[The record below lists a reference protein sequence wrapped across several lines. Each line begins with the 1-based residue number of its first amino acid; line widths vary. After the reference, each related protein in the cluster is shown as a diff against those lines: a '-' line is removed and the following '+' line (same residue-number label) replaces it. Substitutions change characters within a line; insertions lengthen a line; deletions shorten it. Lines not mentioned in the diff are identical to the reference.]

1 MDEKEDIGAIIACV
15 DARCLQALNGL
26 LATVGDW
33 GEVMDEKELIYD
45 WNVIDYGVERDPS
58 NHPHELW
65 FDDETLR
72 DGLQSPSASNPTIEQ
87 KIELI
92 DYMEKL
98 GVQKVDL
105 GLPGAGPF
113 HVGHIDAML
122 SHMGDMGYSLRPG
135 CAVRTVVSD
144 IEPLVDLQAKHERQ
158 IQASAFLGTSPIRQ
172 YTEGWTMERIMS
184 TAESAVTFAVDND
197 IPVMFVTEDT
207 TRSKPDEIKEVYSR
221 AIELGADRIC
231 VCDTCGHVTPNGV
244 RKLLSFI
251 QDEVIPDSGVKRR
264 DIEVNWHGHQD
275 RGLGVAN
282 NLAAYEAG
290 ADVIHGTALG
300 VGERAGNAPLD
311 QTLVNLSLMGVI
323 ENDLTSLN
331 EYMRKANEYIGVA
344 LPRNY
349 PVFGE
354 DAFETGTGVH
364 ASAVVKAME
373 KGDHWLADRV
383 YSGVPAGDFG
393 LEQVIRIGHMSGRSN
408 ITWWL
413 KQNGYEVSDSLV
425 EHMFEVA
432 KTQRSLM
439 TDEEVHAAI
448 GAFVGS

>member
-1 MDEKEDIGAIIACV
+1 MDERD
-15 DARCLQALNGL
+15 
-26 LATVGDW
+26 
-33 GEVMDEKELIYD
+33 LIYD
-45 WNVIDYGVERDPS
+45 WNQVGYSIDRDDS
-58 NHPHELW
+58 KHPHDLW

-72 DGLQSPSASNPTIEQ
+72 DGLQSPSARNPSIEQ

-92 DYMEKL
+92 DYMENL
-98 GVQKVDL
+98 CIQKVDL

-113 HVGHIDAML
+113 HVNHIDQML
-122 SHMGDMGYSLRPG
+122 THMGENEYQIRPG
-135 CAVRTVVSD
+135 CAVRTVISD
-144 IEPLVDLQAKHERQ
+144 IEPLVDLQAKHSRQ

-172 YTEGWTMERIMS
+172 FAENWTMDKILA

-197 IPVMFVTEDT
+197 VPVMFVTEDT
-207 TRSKPDEIKEVYSR
+207 TRSKPEEIKEVYTR

-231 VCDTCGHVTPNGV
+231 ICDTCGHVTPNGV
-244 RKLLSFI
+244 KKLLEFI
-251 QDEVIPDSGVKRR
+251 QEEVIPDSGVNRR

-282 NLAAYEAG
+282 NLAAFEAG

-323 ENDLTSLN
+323 NNDLRSLSN
-331 EYMRKANEYIGVA
+331 YIKKAHEYVEVA
-344 LPRNY
+344 LPHNY

-364 ASAVVKAME
+364 ASAVVKAMK
-373 KGDHWLADRV
+373 KGEDWLADRV

-408 ITWWL
+408 VIHWL
-413 KQNGYEVSDSLV
+413 ERNGYEIEDDLV
-425 EHMFEVA
+425 AHIFEVA
-432 KTQRSLM
+432 KGQRRMMS
-439 TDEEVHAAI
+439 DEEVREAI
-448 GAFVGS
+448 SEYTDLS

>member
-1 MDEKEDIGAIIACV
+1 VEEQD
-15 DARCLQALNGL
+15 
-26 LATVGDW
+26 
-33 GEVMDEKELIYD
+33 LIYD
-45 WNVIDYGVERDPS
+45 WNSIDYEIERNPS

-72 DGLQSPSASNPTIEQ
+72 DGLQSPSARNPSIEE

-92 DYMEKL
+92 DFMERL
-98 GVQKVDL
+98 GIQKVDL

-113 HVGHIDAML
+113 HIEHIDAML
-122 SHMGDMGYSLRPG
+122 QHMGDNEYSIRPG

-144 IEPLVDLQAKHERQ
+144 IEPLVELQAKHERE

-172 YTEGWTMERIMS
+172 FAEGWTMEKILS
-184 TAESAVTFAVDND
+184 TAESAVTFAVEND

-207 TRSKPDEIKEVYSR
+207 TRSKPEEIKEIYSR

-231 VCDTCGHVTPNGV
+231 ICDTCGHVTPNGV
-244 RKLLSFI
+244 RKLLGYI
-251 QDEVIPDSGVKRR
+251 QEEVIPDTGVKRR
-264 DIEVNWHGHQD
+264 EIEVNWHGHQD

-323 ENDLTSLN
+323 NNDLKGLN
-331 EYMRKANEYIGVA
+331 EYMRKAHEYVEVA
-344 LPRNY
+344 LPHNY
-349 PVFGE
+349 PVFGD

-364 ASAVVKAME
+364 ASAVVKAMK
-373 KGDHWLADRV
+373 KGDDWLADRV

-393 LEQVIRIGHMSGRSN
+393 LQQIIRIGHMSGRSN
-408 ITWWL
+408 VVHWL
-413 KQNGYEVSDSLV
+413 ERNGYEIEDGIVNHV
-425 EHMFEVA
+425 FEVA
-432 KTQRSLM
+432 KGQRRMM
-439 TDEEVHAAI
+439 TDGEVKEAI
-448 GAFVGS
+448 SKYRSG

>member
-1 MDEKEDIGAIIACV
+1 ME
-15 DARCLQALNGL
+15 
-26 LATVGDW
+26 TV
-33 GEVMDEKELIYD
+33 EEHSLIYD
-45 WNVIDYGVERDPS
+45 WNEIGYSIDRKDG

-72 DGLQSPSASNPTIEQ
+72 DGLQSPSARNPTIEQ

-92 DYMEKL
+92 DYMERL
-98 GVQKVDL
+98 GIQKVDL
-105 GLPGAGPF
+105 GLPGAGPY
-113 HVGHIDAML
+113 HVDHIDLML
-122 SHMGDMGYSLRPG
+122 RHMGEHGYKLRPG

-144 IEPLVDLQAKHERQ
+144 IEPLVDLQAKHERE

-172 YTEGWTMERIMS
+172 FAEGWNMEKIIS
-184 TAESAVTFAVDND
+184 TAEKAVTFAVDNN

-207 TRSKPDEIKEVYSR
+207 TRSKPEEIKEVYSR

-244 RKLLSFI
+244 RKLLGFI
-251 QDEVIPDSGVKRR
+251 QEEVIPDSGVKRR
-264 DIEVNWHGHQD
+264 EIEVNWHGHQD

-323 ENDLTSLN
+323 SNDLTSLN
-331 EYMRKANEYIGVA
+331 EYSRKAHEYIEVA
-344 LPRNY
+344 LPHNY

-364 ASAVVKAME
+364 ASAVIKAMN
-373 KGDHWLADRV
+373 KGDNWLADRV

-393 LEQVIRIGHMSGRSN
+393 LQQVIRIGHMSGRSN
-408 ITWWL
+408 VIHWL
-413 KQNGYEVSDSLV
+413 ERNGYKPEDGLVS
-425 EHMFEVA
+425 HMFEVA
-432 KTQRSLM
+432 KSKRRMM
-439 TDEEVHAAI
+439 TDEEVHLAI
-448 GAFVGS
+448 SDFREY

>member
-1 MDEKEDIGAIIACV
+1 MEEHD
-15 DARCLQALNGL
+15 
-26 LATVGDW
+26 
-33 GEVMDEKELIYD
+33 LIYD
-45 WNVIDYGVERDPS
+45 WNDIDYSIDRGESD
-58 NHPHELW
+58 HPHELW

-72 DGLQSPSASNPTIEQ
+72 DGLQSPSARNPTIEQ

-98 GVQKVDL
+98 GIQKVDL

-113 HVGHIDAML
+113 HIEHIDSML
-122 SHMGDMGYSLRPG
+122 NHMGENGYNLRPG

-144 IEPLVDLQAKHERQ
+144 IEPLVELQAKHERQ

-172 YTEGWTMERIMS
+172 FAEGWTMARIME
-184 TAESAVTFAVDND
+184 TAEKAVTFAVDND

-207 TRSKPDEIKEVYSR
+207 TRSKPEEIKQVYAR

-244 RKLLSFI
+244 RKLLEFI
-251 QDEVIPDSGVKRR
+251 QEEVIPDSGVKRR
-264 DIEVNWHGHQD
+264 EIEVNWHGHQD

-323 ENDLTSLN
+323 KNDLTALN
-331 EYMRKANEYIGVA
+331 EYTRMAHQYLEVA
-344 LPRNY
+344 LPHNY

-364 ASAVVKAME
+364 ASAVIKAMD
-373 KGDHWLADRV
+373 KGDDWLADRV

-393 LEQVIRIGHMSGRSN
+393 LQQVIRIGHMSGRSN
-408 ITWWL
+408 VIHWL
-413 KQNGYEVSDSLV
+413 KSNGYEAEDDLV
-425 EHMFEVA
+425 AHMFDVA
-432 KTQRSLM
+432 KSQRRMM
-439 TDEEVHAAI
+439 TDEEVHDAI
-448 GAFVGS
+448 SEFRATK

>member
-1 MDEKEDIGAIIACV
+1 MGI
-15 DARCLQALNGL
+15 R
-26 LATVGDW
+26 
-33 GEVMDEKELIYD
+33 GEPVEERDLIYD
-45 WNVIDYGVERDPS
+45 WNHIDYSIDRDAS
-58 NHPHELW
+58 NHPHDLW

-72 DGLQSPSASNPTIEQ
+72 DGLQSPSARNPSIDQ

-92 DYMEKL
+92 DYMESL
-98 GVQKVDL
+98 GIQKVDL
-105 GLPGAGPF
+105 GLPGAGHF
-113 HVGHIDAML
+113 HVNHIDQML
-122 SHMGDMGYSLRPG
+122 THMGENDYQIRPG
-135 CAVRTVVSD
+135 CAVRTVISD
-144 IEPLVDLQAKHERQ
+144 IEPLVDLQAKHSRQ

-172 YTEGWTMERIMS
+172 FAENWTMDKILS

-207 TRSKPDEIKEVYSR
+207 TRSKPEEIKEVYTR

-231 VCDTCGHVTPNGV
+231 ICDTCGHVTPNGV
-244 RKLLSFI
+244 KKLLDFI
-251 QDEVIPDSGVKRR
+251 QEEVIPDSGVNRR

-282 NLAAYEAG
+282 NLAAFEAG

-323 ENDLTSLN
+323 NNDLRSLSK
-331 EYMRKANEYIGVA
+331 YMKKAHEYIEVA
-344 LPRNY
+344 LPHNY

-364 ASAVVKAME
+364 ASAVIKAMK
-373 KGDHWLADRV
+373 KGDDWLADRV

-408 ITWWL
+408 VIHWL
-413 KQNGYEVSDSLV
+413 ERNGYEAEDGLV
-425 EHMFEVA
+425 AHMFEVA
-432 KTQRSLM
+432 KGQRRMMS
-439 TDEEVHAAI
+439 DEEVRVAI
-448 GAFVGS
+448 SNYTNSS

>member
-1 MDEKEDIGAIIACV
+1 MEEHD
-15 DARCLQALNGL
+15 
-26 LATVGDW
+26 
-33 GEVMDEKELIYD
+33 LIYD
-45 WNVIDYGVERDPS
+45 WNDIDYSIDRGESD
-58 NHPHELW
+58 HPHELW

-72 DGLQSPSASNPTIEQ
+72 DGLQSPSARNPTIEQ

-98 GVQKVDL
+98 GIQKVDL

-113 HVGHIDAML
+113 HIEHIDSML
-122 SHMGDMGYSLRPG
+122 NHMGENGYNLRPG

-144 IEPLVDLQAKHERQ
+144 IEPLVELQAKHERQ

-172 YTEGWTMERIMS
+172 FAEGWTMGRIME
-184 TAESAVTFAVDND
+184 TAEKAVTFAVDND

-207 TRSKPDEIKEVYSR
+207 TRSKPEEIKQVYAR

-244 RKLLSFI
+244 RKLLEFI
-251 QDEVIPDSGVKRR
+251 QEEVIPDSGVKRR
-264 DIEVNWHGHQD
+264 EIEVNWHGHQD

-323 ENDLTSLN
+323 KNDLTALN
-331 EYMRKANEYIGVA
+331 EYTRKAHEYVEVA
-344 LPRNY
+344 LPHNY

-364 ASAVVKAME
+364 ASAVIKAMD
-373 KGDHWLADRV
+373 KGDDWLADRV

-393 LEQVIRIGHMSGRSN
+393 LQQVIRIGHMSGRSN
-408 ITWWL
+408 VIHWL
-413 KQNGYEVSDSLV
+413 KRNGYEAEDNLV
-425 EHMFEVA
+425 AHMFDVA
-432 KTQRSLM
+432 KSKRRMM
-439 TDEEVHAAI
+439 TDEEVHDAI
-448 GAFVGS
+448 SEFRAK

>member
-1 MDEKEDIGAIIACV
+1 MQE
-15 DARCLQALNGL
+15 N
-26 LATVGDW
+26 
-33 GEVMDEKELIYD
+33 ELIHD
-45 WNVIDYGVERDPS
+45 WNVIDYEISRNPD
-58 NHPHELW
+58 NHPHGVW

-72 DGLQSPSASNPTIEQ
+72 DGLQSPSARNPSIEQ
-87 KIELI
+87 KIELLS
-92 DYMEKL
+92 YMERL
-98 GVQKVDL
+98 GIQKVDL

-113 HVGHIDAML
+113 HLNHIDTML
-122 SHMGDMGYSLRPG
+122 SHITENNYQIRPG

-144 IEPLVDLQAKHERQ
+144 IEPLIDLQAKHEMQ

-172 YTEGWTMERIMS
+172 YAEGWTLERLLS
-184 TAESAVTFAVDND
+184 TLEEAVGFAVDND

-207 TRSKPDEIKEVYSR
+207 TRSKPEDIKAIYTR

-251 QDEVIPDSGVKRR
+251 QDEVIPDAGVQRR
-264 DIEVNWHGHQD
+264 EIEINWHGHQD

-282 NLAAYEAG
+282 NLAAVEAG

-311 QTLVNLSLMGVI
+311 QTLVNLKLMGVI
-323 ENDLTSLN
+323 ENDLTLLN
-331 EYMRKANEYIGVA
+331 EYVRKAHDYVEVA

-364 ASAVVKAME
+364 ASAVIKAMK

-383 YSGVPAGDFG
+383 YSGVPAQDFG
-393 LEQVIRIGHMSGRSN
+393 LQQKIRIGHMSGRSN
-408 ITWWL
+408 IVWWL
-413 KQNGYEVSDSLV
+413 EQRGYEASDELV
-425 EHMFEVA
+425 AHMFEIA
-432 KTQRSLM
+432 KNQPRLM
-439 TDEEVHAAI
+439 ADEEVTAVVEGFIKA
-448 GAFVGS
+448 

>member
-1 MDEKEDIGAIIACV
+1 MDEQD
-15 DARCLQALNGL
+15 
-26 LATVGDW
+26 
-33 GEVMDEKELIYD
+33 LIYD
-45 WNVIDYGVERDPS
+45 WNEIDYEIRRDAS

-72 DGLQSPSASNPTIEQ
+72 DGLQSPSACNPTIEQ

-92 DYMEKL
+92 DHMEQL
-98 GVQKVDL
+98 GIQKIDL

-113 HVGHIDAML
+113 HIGHIDAML
-122 SHMGDMGYSLRPG
+122 GHMGENQYALRPG

-172 YTEGWTMERIMS
+172 FAEGWTMERILS
-184 TAESAVTFAVDND
+184 TAEAAVSFAVDND

-207 TRSKPDEIKEVYSR
+207 TRSKPEEIKAVYSR

-244 RKLLSFI
+244 RKLLRFI
-251 QDEVIPDSGVKRR
+251 QDEVIPDTGVKRR
-264 DIEVNWHGHQD
+264 EIEVNWHGHQD

-323 ENDLTSLN
+323 SNDLTSLN
-331 EYMRKANEYIGVA
+331 KYMRKAHEYVGVA
-344 LPRNY
+344 LPHNY

-364 ASAVVKAME
+364 ASAVIKAMK
-373 KGDHWLADRV
+373 KGDSWLADRV

-393 LEQVIRIGHMSGRSN
+393 LQQVIRIGQMSGRSN
-408 ITWWL
+408 VLHWL
-413 KQNGYEVSDSLV
+413 ERNGYDTDDGLV
-425 EHMFEVA
+425 ARLFEIA
-432 KTQRSLM
+432 KSQRRMM
-439 TDEEVHAAI
+439 TDDEVHSAI
-448 GAFVGS
+448 AEYRGSNS

>member
-1 MDEKEDIGAIIACV
+1 MEEKD
-15 DARCLQALNGL
+15 
-26 LATVGDW
+26 
-33 GEVMDEKELIYD
+33 LIFD
-45 WNVIDYGVERDPS
+45 WNTIDYEVTREPS

-72 DGLQSPSASNPTIEQ
+72 DGLQSPSAINPTIEQ

-92 DYMEKL
+92 DFMEKL
-98 GVQKVDL
+98 SIQKVDL
-105 GLPGAGPF
+105 GLPGAGPQ
-113 HVGHIDAML
+113 HVGHIDSML
-122 SHMGDMGYSLRPG
+122 SHMRDSGYSLRPG
-135 CAVRTVVSD
+135 CAVRTLVSD
-144 IEPLVDLQAKHERQ
+144 IEPLVDLQSKHETQ

-172 YTEGWTMERIMS
+172 YAEGWTMERIMS
-184 TAESAVTFAVDND
+184 TAESAVTFAVSND

-207 TRSKPDEIKEVYSR
+207 TRSNPEDIKKVYTR
-221 AIELGADRIC
+221 AMELGADRIC

-244 RKLLSFI
+244 KKLLGFI
-251 QDEVIPDSGVKRR
+251 QDEVIRDSGFKRR

-300 VGERAGNAPLD
+300 VGERSGNAPID

-323 ENDLTSLN
+323 SNDLTSLS
-331 EYMRKANEYIGVA
+331 EYMKKAHEFVGVA

-349 PVFGE
+349 PVFGK

-364 ASAVVKAME
+364 ASAVVKAMA
-373 KGDHWLADRV
+373 KGNHWLADRV
-383 YSGVPAGDFG
+383 YSGVPAGDYG
-393 LEQVIRIGHMSGRSN
+393 LQQIIRIGHMSGRSN

-413 KQNGYEVSDSLV
+413 TQNNYPVNDEIIGYL
-425 EHMFEVA
+425 FEVA
-432 KTQRSLM
+432 KSQRRLM
-439 TDEEVHAAI
+439 TDEEVHSEI
-448 GAFVGS
+448 SKFNDEVELC